1 MTHICVSV
9 CLQSSHFSAGGTLV
23 CLSAHPLVP
32 AAGISECK
40 YVPVSENAR
49 VSVYL
54 FVNESVG
61 LPVSF
66 TVWLTPIHTMVFPCP
81 YPDPHPNPPPTPSSI
96 PPYQFRHET
105 TTTPT
110 PPISR
115 PRTENA
121 AATSA
126 TTFNTFH
133 STQTCLYITGTHR
146 LKRET
151 GTVPSSALQTTEV
164 DSRPKHR

>member
-1 MTHICVSV
+1 MMTHICVSV

-40 YVPVSENAR
+40 HVPVSENAR

-66 TVWLTPIHTMVFPCP
+66 TVRLTPIHTVVFPCP
-81 YPDPHPNPPPTPSSI
+81 YPDAHPPP
-96 PPYQFRHET
+96 PPLF
-105 TTTPT
+105 
-110 PPISR
+110 PPISFVTKPR
-115 PRTENA
+115 PHQLHQSHDREPKMPPPPRRQ
-121 AATSA
+121 
-126 TTFNTFH
+126 H
-133 STQTCLYITGTHR
+133 STPSTPHR
-146 LKRET
+146 PVYT
-151 GTVPSSALQTTEV
+151 SQGPTA
-164 DSRPKHR
+164 